1 MDLDWLVGGG
11 EAISHGDSCH
21 NMAHAH
27 AHAHAYAGMRM
38 HMHISSFAPKI
49 QKKSG
54 GAERARLVEP
64 PRTVK
69 GLAAMRLAAQEYGLA
84 AMAPYTVMAPSSLNL
99 GRNLGS

>member
-1 MDLDWLVGGG
+1 
-11 EAISHGDSCH
+11 
-21 NMAHAH
+21 
-27 AHAHAYAGMRM
+27 M

-84 AMAPYTVMAPSSLNL
+84 AMTPYTVMAPSFSKSWKKSWILIVSLNL
-99 GRNLGS
+99 GSRS